1 MAVFMD
7 GGGIVSMAR
16 VFFIVC
22 ISSCYSG
29 MFQGTGFLDGMQDGF
44 QKLGKKITP
53 FGAILTASVL
63 SSAVSCNQT
72 LAIMLTHQLCGQIEM
87 SPKERAVSLEN
98 SAVVIAPLIP
108 WSIAGA
114 VPLASVG
121 APLSSIALAFYLYLI
136 PIWYFFAG
144 RRSGR

>member
-1 MAVFMD
+1 
-7 GGGIVSMAR
+7 
-16 VFFIVC
+16 
-22 ISSCYSG
+22 
-29 MFQGTGFLDGMQDGF
+29 MFQGNGFLDGMQDGV
-44 QKLGKKITP
+44 QKLGKKITR

-114 VPLASVG
+114 GPVASVG
-121 APLSSIALAFYLYLI
+121 APPSRLALAFFFYPV
-136 PIWYFFAG
+136 PIWYFFVN